1 MAVAGSL
8 TYDTKLDTKGFQ
20 EGLSKVGSATKTA
33 FKGVGV
39 AIGGV
44 ATAIGGITVAATNAY
59 ADYQQLVGGVDTL
72 FKTSSQK
79 LQSYADNAYKTAGI
93 SANNYMETVTSFS
106 ASLIQSTSQVLDEEV
121 NAQLNTLK
129 KQYAELEKTSGKGVA
144 QRKKDLKKEIEAL
157 SEHLYKTVQ
166 TEESLEKAA
175 DMADQAIIDMA
186 DNANKMGTSLEM
198 IQNAYQGFAKQNYT
212 MLDNLK
218 LGYGGTKEEMERLI
232 DDANKIKEA
241 NGEMAD
247 LTISSFADITE
258 AIHIIQTEMG
268 ITGTTAKEA
277 SSTITGS
284 VNAMKG
290 AWENLLVGLANE
302 DADLNTLINNLFNSI
317 STVATNIMP
326 VVTEILKQVPIFIEQ
341 LITVAVEQI
350 PTVINELI
358 PTILNSAITIL
369 NTLIQGINDN
379 LNVIVEGIMSIIMT
393 LVNGII
399 GMLPDI
405 LQTGINILLELVK
418 GITQALPELIPVIVD
433 AIILIVE
440 TLIDNIDLI
449 IDAGIQLILGLA
461 DGLIEALP
469 RLIEKAPEIVQ
480 KLVDAIIR
488 NFPKIVSAGGE
499 LIGKLIM
506 GITSSVYKLF
516 EVAPTLIST
525 IVRGIKTGYEE
536 IKKSGKYLIEGIW
549 NGMLSKVDWVYENI
563 KSFANNIVGN
573 LKKALGIKSPSR
585 VMRDQVGQWLPKGI
599 AVGIDANTDSA
610 LNSIDKMNEEIMNKM
625 SQAVNM
631 ETAKASFNGTTGSI
645 SQILSANSVIRV
657 ENYNTLQL
665 DGEVV
670 YENQQQVQQRKD
682 LQYGFGGGTSK

>member
-1 MAVAGSL
+1 MAAAGSL
-8 TYDTKLDTKGFQ
+8 TYDTKLDTKGFK
-20 EGLSKVGSATKTA
+20 EGLSKVGDATKTT
-33 FKGVGV
+33 FKV
-39 AIGGV
+39 IGGAV
-44 ATAIGGITVAATNAY
+44 AGIATAIGGITVAATNAY
-59 ADYQQLVGGVDTL
+59 ADYDQLVGGVDTL
-72 FKTSSQK
+72 FKTSSKK
-79 LQSYADNAYKTAGI
+79 LQNYADIAYKTAGI

-129 KQYAELEKTSGKGVA
+129 KQYDELEKTSGKGVA

-369 NTLIQGINDN
+369 NTLIQGIEEN
-379 LNVIVEGIMSIIMT
+379 LDTI
-393 LVNGII
+393 VNGAMTII
-399 GMLPDI
+399 
-405 LQTGINILLELVK
+405 T
-418 GITQALPELIPVIVD
+418 T
-433 AIILIVE
+433 
-440 TLIDNIDLI
+440 
-449 IDAGIQLILGLA
+449 
-461 DGLIEALP
+461 
-469 RLIEKAPEIVQ
+469 
-480 KLVDAIIR
+480 
-488 NFPKIVSAGGE
+488 
-499 LIGKLIM
+499 
-506 GITSSVYKLF
+506 
-516 EVAPTLIST
+516 
-525 IVRGIKTGYEE
+525 
-536 IKKSGKYLIEGIW
+536 LIEGILPMLPQILEMGIMILFELMKGIAEALPDLVPQIVNVIIKIMEVFNDNFNEFLLLGAKVILGLIEGLINSIPDILKNLPTIIMAIINFFTLSKFLSIGKNIVTGLW
-549 NGMLSKVDWVYENI
+549 NGMKGMKGNLGTWIKDFVKGLIDFFKNPVQGIKDIGKNLVEGLWKGITGAKDWLLNKI
-563 KSFANNIVGN
+563 KSFAKTITQGI
-573 LKKALGIKSPSR
+573 KDFFGIKSPSR

-610 LNSIDKMNEEIMNKM
+610 LHSIDKMNDEIMNKM

-631 ETAKASFNGTTGSI
+631 ETAKASFSGTSGSV
-645 SQILSANSVIRV
+645 SQILSANSVIQV
-657 ENYNTLQL
+657 ENYNRLYL
-665 DGEVV
+665 DGEQIH
-670 YENQQQVQQRKD
+670 ENQQTVQQRKD
-682 LQYGFGGGTSK
+682 LQYSFGGGVSK